1 MGTSCVEL
9 QGTSECCNRQI
20 IAIFTGGMQLER
32 AGLCCNRGQVCC
44 NQCLGRCCNGWSEG
58 VATNG
63 TSMLQPKFGEV
74 LQRMVGE
81 VFQQTAGREV
91 LQPTFE
97 SGRCCNGW
105 AEGVAMNGRGGMGK
119 MQQDIAIFHGG
130 WTTVNDATA
139 IYGSYHKSCNKVP
152 CTLLHSQS
160 RPHPNTL

>member
-1 MGTSCVEL
+1 MSVATDRLLQYLLVGCNWRELGCVAIED
-9 QGTSECCNRQI
+9 ECVATNVW
-20 IAIFTGGMQLER
+20 G
-32 AGLCCNRGQVCC
+32 
-44 NQCLGRCCNGWSEG
+44 G
-58 VATNG
+58 VATDDR
-63 TSMLQPKFGEV
+63 KV
-74 LQRMVGE
+74 LQRMVRE

-105 AEGVAMNGRGGMGK
+105 AEGVATNGRGGTGK

-139 IYGSYHKSCNKVP
+139 IYSSYRKSCNKVL

-160 RPHPNTL
+160 RRAHAAV